1 MGMPPIPDGAGSAL
15 FFEMDFDPAAPDFEF
30 GALATTLAGHG
41 ASLEQSWTGY
51 EPRELDRFK
60 AFRHMIP
67 ETVNEIIAERKQT
80 YPEIHKLGTDL
91 AVPDEHLQAMWQL
104 YKTGCTSG
112 NFEWLAFGH
121 IGNNHLHVNILPRN
135 PAEQERG
142 MALFTR
148 FAQQAAEWGG
158 SVSAEHGIGKLKEKI
173 LHLMFSADQIEQMR
187 AVKRALDPEDLL
199 NPGDLFAC

>member
-1 MGMPPIPDGAGSAL
+1 MKS
-15 FFEMDFDPAAPDFEF
+15 
-30 GALATTLAGHG
+30 
-41 ASLEQSWTGY
+41 
-51 EPRELDRFK
+51 
-60 AFRHMIP
+60 
-67 ETVNEIIAERKQT
+67 IAERKQT

-91 AVPDEHLQAMWQL
+91 AVPDEHLQAMRQL

-148 FAQQAAEWGG
+148 FANRQLSGAGLFRL
-158 SVSAEHGIGKLKEKI
+158 ST
-173 LHLMFSADQIEQMR
+173 
-187 AVKRALDPEDLL
+187 AL
-199 NPGDLFAC
+199 ASSKKKSCI